1 MKFLLAVG
9 SKEFSSDTLDIG
21 SKIAQAFD
29 AHLSIV
35 YVGSK
40 PKDLYLNRVKLAQE
54 NLEKWEIYH
63 PGIEVLKW
71 AFKKLRDSKF
81 IEINDLNDFNP
92 NNMLETSGRYKMIL
106 PSSYGQK
113 IDLILRE
120 GDLIEELR
128 DECKKENY
136 SIAIIGGSKQRNKS
150 KDILQFLPTSIFV
163 TNNCKIN
170 KKYRILLCVDDSKA
184 TEVAIKFSTII
195 AKKMNLDV
203 TIITVSKIKK
213 FKNGYK
219 NAAKNASK
227 ILEKEKINFKQEFVF
242 GDPVSSFVKYAEDNH
257 IIIMG
262 DSSKSIINKFFFGSK
277 PLNTLKRTNSPI
289 LIVRN
294 N

>member
-29 AHLSIV
+29 ARLSVV

-63 PGIEVLKW
+63 PGVEVLKW
-71 AFKKLRDSKF
+71 AFKKLKDSKF

-92 NNMLETSGRYKMIL
+92 NNMLEISGRYKMIL
-106 PSSYGQK
+106 PSRYSQK

-136 SIAIIGGSKQRNKS
+136 SIVIVGGSKQRNKS
-150 KDILQFLPTSIFV
+150 NDILQFLPTSIFI
-163 TNNCKIN
+163 TNNFKIN
-170 KKYRILLCVDDSKA
+170 KKHRILLCVDDSKA
-184 TEVAIKFSTII
+184 TELAIKFSIII
-195 AKKMNLDV
+195 AKKMNLEI

-219 NAAKNASK
+219 NAAKNAAK
-227 ILEKEKINFKQEFVF
+227 VLEKEKINFKQEFVF
-242 GDPVSSFVKYAEDNH
+242 GDPVSSFVKYAGNNH
-257 IIIMG
+257 IIVMG
-262 DSSKSIINKFFFGSK
+262 DSSKSIISKFFFGSK

-294 N
+294 K

>member
-9 SKEFSSDTLDIG
+9 SKEFSNDTLDIG

-29 AHLSIV
+29 ANLSIV

-63 PGIEVLKW
+63 PGVEVLKW

-92 NNMLETSGRYKMIL
+92 NNMLETSGGYKMIL

-136 SIAIIGGSKQRNKS
+136 TIGIIGGSKKRNKS
-150 KDILQFLPTSIFV
+150 NDILQFLPTSIFI
-163 TNNCKIN
+163 TNNFKIN
-170 KKYRILLCVDDSKA
+170 KKYRILLCVDDSKG
-184 TEVAIKFSTII
+184 TELAIKFSIII
-195 AKKMNLDV
+195 AKKMNLEI

-219 NAAKNASK
+219 NAAKNAGK
-227 ILEKEKINFKQEFVF
+227 LLEKEKINFKQEFVF
-242 GDPVSSFVKYAEDNH
+242 GDPVSSFVKYGKDNH

-262 DSSKSIINKFFFGSK
+262 DSSKSIIKKFFFGSK
-277 PLNTLKRTNSPI
+277 PLNTLKRTNAPI

-294 N
+294 K